1 MPIVVPPYVQ
11 YQAPLYPLRGLWNHA
26 PPEGDRMVAAEVDWG
41 VTTGPGMA
49 VQFQLSGNSPV
60 AFSQI
65 VAMQVDNTSNASDVQ
80 FLFPDSGY
88 TLVVPAYT
96 QITTPV
102 FTNALQFYVFSPGAV
117 AGDRTLFQAFNSVP
131 PPVAVQSSQAQEHA
145 AIVALNLSAPANVPI
160 VGGTVSGTLE
170 NVSILFATEGVAATE
185 GCTVSL
191 LDGLNNILWIGGA
204 GGGLANSVSVGPI
217 RMQFIN
223 GIYASVANTTLTGGY
238 AIVNVYYGVP

>member
-11 YQAPLYPLRGLWNHA
+11 YQAPLYPLRGLWNNA
-26 PPEGDRMVAAEVDWG
+26 PPEGDRMVSAEIDWG

-131 PPVAVQSSQAQEHA
+131 PPVAVQASSQQEHA
-145 AIVALNLSAPANVPI
+145 SVTALSLSANGNTAMVPA
-160 VGGTVSGTLE
+160 VSGTLE
-170 NVSILFATEGVAATE
+170 SLSIFLNTQGAVAPE
-185 GCTVSL
+185 SCSLSL
-191 LDGLNNILWIGGA
+191 LDGLNNILWIGGTVA
-204 GGGLANSVSVGPI
+204 DIAETVTVGPI
-217 RMQFIN
+217 RVQFIN
-223 GIYASVANTTLTGGY
+223 GIYANVAGTSLTLGY
-238 AIVNVYYGVP
+238 AIINVYFGVP